1 MICECDNEYPSGY
14 RGTFQHF
21 YSRKNNVIVED
32 CQHFFNSKDHILR
45 ENPINIKNSS
55 TQSEDVNY
63 TNMCLH
69 RFLGTFSV
77 KRCSERAVATT

>member
-1 MICECDNEYPSGY
+1 MNILQVIAERFN
-14 RGTFQHF
+14 TFTAEKITSL
-21 YSRKNNVIVED
+21 SRIVNI
-32 CQHFFNSKDHILR
+32 NSKDHILR
-45 ENPINIKNSS
+45 ENPINVKNSS

-77 KRCSERAVATT
+77 KRCSERAVAST

>member
-1 MICECDNEYPSGY
+1 MNILQVIAERFN
-14 RGTFQHF
+14 TFTAEKITSL
-21 YSRKNNVIVED
+21 SRIVNI
-32 CQHFFNSKDHILR
+32 NSKDHILR
-45 ENPINIKNSS
+45 EYPINVKNSS

-77 KRCSERAVATT
+77 KRCSERAVAST